1 MLADGPSR
9 RERVSSAPGPSSPE
23 FIVISLALILIL
35 IAAVAGS
42 GLLSGWMVWMMS
54 RTRRLEA
61 TPHGSEDGLLSGRLD
76 ELAAELSAVRR
87 QLDDLEQRTDF
98 NERLLEDR
106 APDQLPPVAPEE

>member
-1 MLADGPSR
+1 M
-9 RERVSSAPGPSSPE
+9 
-23 FIVISLALILIL
+23 ISLALILIL
-35 IAAVAGS
+35 IVAVAGS

-61 TPHGSEDGLLSGRLD
+61 TPGGGEDALLAGRIE
-76 ELAAELSAVRR
+76 ELTAELSAVRR

-106 APDQLPPVAPEE
+106 GGAEQLPPATTEE

>member
-1 MLADGPSR
+1 M
-9 RERVSSAPGPSSPE
+9 
-23 FIVISLALILIL
+23 VISLALILIL
-35 IAAVAGS
+35 IVAVAGS

-61 TPHGSEDGLLSGRLD
+61 TPTAGEDGLLADRL
-76 ELAAELSAVRR
+76 EQLTAEVTAVRQ

-106 APDQLPPVAPEE
+106 GRPEQLPPATPDE